1 MLALCNGT
9 GILHV
14 VPLVNVQ
21 SMAQKR
27 PFRGAAAADHQ
38 LPVAKGCTHE
48 TPWLCSPTS
57 AFADNERCT
66 QTSAADSHIDVLII
80 DMTSRFMALQRLP
93 RTIRLL
99 ESLGR
104 QLDTGVVSFEFT
116 EFTAIGYGNA

>member
-14 VPLVNVQ
+14 VPLINVQ
-21 SMAQKR
+21 AR
-27 PFRGAAAADHQ
+27 PFRGAVHQ
-38 LPVAKGCTHE
+38 PPVAKGCTHK

-57 AFADNERCT
+57 AFPDDERCT
-66 QTSAADSHIDVLII
+66 HTSAADSHIDVLII